1 MPFGNIDK
9 CLNNRALQIAC
20 AGPII
25 SSALIRL
32 SVTLLATAI
41 CGTIILCTVRNSL
54 AAESGIVDFAR
65 DVAPIL
71 ESRCVSCHQGDNA
84 KGGFVVGDRE
94 AVLGFVEPGDSS
106 SSSLW
111 TDYLTAKPVSE
122 DPKSLVMPPAGP
134 LPSNELAV
142 LKLWIDEGAVWPDGY
157 LLASAKVAMKPGEE
171 VSKVESDGFLARA
184 FGAIGYFHPA
194 VIHFP
199 IALLMFGGAA
209 AGLSFFTGSRA
220 QAIAFYC
227 LVWGSLATVVSAIMG
242 WSFATEKG
250 FPRWDFIPNAEALAD
265 TQLLFRH
272 RWMGVT
278 VAALSIIVLGIA
290 IISKKFP
297 RHSIRHVWR
306 IGMLVLALLVSIPG
320 HQGGELVYGDILAK
334 AVTRF
339 VGK

>member
-1 MPFGNIDK
+1 MPFGNTDK
-9 CLNNRALQIAC
+9 PLDSLAKQIAC
-20 AGPII
+20 AGQIVRN
-25 SSALIRL
+25 ALIR
-32 SVTLLATAI
+32 SSATLLSAAI
-41 CGTIILCTVRNSL
+41 CGPIILCVLSNSL
-54 AAESGIVDFAR
+54 AADSVIVDFAK
-65 DVAPIL
+65 DVAPVL
-71 ESRCVSCHQGDNA
+71 EARCVHCHQGDNA
-84 KGGFVVGDRE
+84 KGGFIVGDRD
-94 AVLGFVEPGDSS
+94 AVLGFVEPGDSA

-111 TDYLTAKPVSE
+111 TDYLTAKPVAE
-122 DPKSLVMPPAGP
+122 DPKSLVMPPSGP
-134 LPSNELAV
+134 LPSSELAV
-142 LKLWIDEGAVWPDGY
+142 LKLWIDEGAVWPEGY
-157 LLASAKVAMKPGEE
+157 LLASAKVETKPSEE
-171 VSKVESDGFLARA
+171 VKKVEAEGVFARA

-199 IALLMFGGAA
+199 IALLIFGGAA

-227 LVWGSLATVVSAIMG
+227 LLWGSLATVVSAMMG
-242 WSFATEKG
+242 WSFAIEKG
-250 FPRWDFIPNAEALAD
+250 FPRWDLIPDAEALAD

-278 VAALSIIVLGIA
+278 VAVLSVIVLGIA

-297 RHSIRHVWR
+297 NHSIRHVWR
-306 IGMLVLALLVSIPG
+306 IGMLVLALLVSITG